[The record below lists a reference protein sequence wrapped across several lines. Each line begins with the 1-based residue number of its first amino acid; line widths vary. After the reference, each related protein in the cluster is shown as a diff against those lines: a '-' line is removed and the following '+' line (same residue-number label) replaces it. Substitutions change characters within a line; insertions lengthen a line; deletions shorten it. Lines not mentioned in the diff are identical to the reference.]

1 MTGRGFRFV
10 ALAAALLTVAVFVSS
25 AGAHRPTKRSAV
37 HSAKRHPKRPAKRR
51 SKPPAKPR
59 SKPRSLCA
67 SSRVLLLGSYP
78 AELSA
83 NLTRE
88 RLDPG
93 QPTIVWGHDFYVGRL
108 EGRRVILGIAGQ
120 NTDSTYAVTALALAH
135 FPCISAVVFE
145 GTAGGA
151 AAVNGVGDVT
161 VASRWTSDHGKT
173 FKNVDRQT
181 LA

>member
-25 AGAHRPTKRSAV
+25 AGAHRPTKR
-37 HSAKRHPKRPAKRR
+37 PA
-51 SKPPAKPR
+51 AH
-59 SKPRSLCA
+59 
-67 SSRVLLLGSYP
+67 
-78 AELSA
+78 SA
-83 NLTRE
+83 NLARE
-88 RLDPG
+88 TLDPG

-120 NTDSTYAVTALALAH
+120 NTDSTYAATALALAH

-173 FKNVDRQT
+173 FKNVYERA